1 MLTSLF
7 DESCVGLQ
15 GRRFP
20 GLVEVESML
29 EEIAHAVKSRTPGIK
44 LIPGFLEPYTPSPIA
59 FRPRLDGSECEH
71 QNIACGPWKEPCQ
84 RGYQLLQRSHA
95 GVPRHGWGHNHLSL
109 AGNDRLTHD
118 CVRPG
123 RRQAR
128 IRTQQQ
134 VHEESTYIGMNEG
147 NGVEGEGKRNGTE
160 GKGREGKTRE
170 GTEWER
176 MEGNGGKMEWN
187 GMEEKGRK
195 EKGRA
200 GWVRELRGG
209 RGKWKS
215 NGMEMNGCINEW
227 MSGFMDA
234 WMDA

>member
-7 DESCVGLQ
+7 DESCVDLQ

-29 EEIAHAVKSRTPGIK
+29 EENAHAVKSRTPGIK

-109 AGNDRLTHD
+109 AGNERLTHD

-160 GKGREGKTRE
+160 GKGRKDKG
-170 GTEWER
+170 
-176 MEGNGGKMEWN
+176 GNGMGANGGEWRENGMEWN
-187 GMEEKGRK
+187 GREGKEREGKGRLG
-195 EKGRA
+195 KGIE
-200 GWVRELRGG
+200 GREREVEIE
-209 RGKWKS
+209 W
-215 NGMEMNGCINEW
+215 NGNEW
-227 MSGFMDA
+227 IHK
-234 WMDA
+234 